1 MGYQVGLTCYA
12 TKAEA
17 ENAYF
22 SAVSPVISP
31 DGKLI
36 QPIYNGLSWQLQGQ
50 AIQAYL
56 PECNVIDSFKDGQLI
71 GWSVFSILAAVWG
84 IKLVRERLRL

>member
-22 SAVSPVISP
+22 SMVPPSV
-31 DGKLI
+31 
-36 QPIYNGLSWQLQGQ
+36 QNGELHQLQWTPVGWQFKGQ
-50 AIQAYL
+50 IVQAYL
-56 PECNVIDSFKDGQLI
+56 PECSVIESFKDGQLI
-71 GWSVFSILAAVWG
+71 GWSVFAILAAVWSVRL
-84 IKLVRERLRL
+84 IRERLRL

>member
-1 MGYQVGLTCYA
+1 MGYQVGTVCYA
-12 TKAEA
+12 TKIEA

-22 SAVSPVISP
+22 SLVSPSIS
-31 DGKLI
+31 
-36 QPIYNGLSWQLQGQ
+36 NGELHQLQWTPVGWQFKGQ
-50 AIQAYL
+50 TVQAYL

>member
-1 MGYQVGLTCYA
+1 MGYQVGNTCYA

-22 SAVSPVISP
+22 SLVPPSVQT
-31 DGKLI
+31 GEL
-36 QPIYNGLSWQLQGQ
+36 QQLQWTPLGWQFKGQ
-50 AIQAYL
+50 TVQAYL

-71 GWSVFSILAAVWG
+71 GWSVFSILAAVWAV
-84 IKLVRERLRL
+84 KLMKDRLRL